1 MSTPAIV
8 VRFVNATN
16 TKGTR
21 VKATCHCDS
30 ITVGYDYALSTAGNE
45 RAAAEALVAKLDWP
59 NAELQGPFDM
69 PPARARQDVVFG
81 VVWGDA

>member
-8 VRFVNATN
+8 VKYLAPAARPDS
-16 TKGTR
+16 
-21 VKATCHCDS
+21 CHCGS
-30 ITVGYDYALSTAGNE
+30 ITVGYDFALSIAGNE
-45 RAAAEALVAKLDWP
+45 RAAAEALVAKLNWT

-69 PPARARQDVVFG
+69 PSTRARQDVVFG

>member
-8 VRFVNATN
+8 VKYLAPGGSSRF
-16 TKGTR
+16 
-21 VKATCHCDS
+21 KATCHCGS
-30 ITVGYDYALSTAGNE
+30 ITVGYDFALSIAGNE
-45 RAAAEALVAKLDWP
+45 RAAAEALVAKLNWT

-69 PPARARQDVVFG
+69 PSTRARQDVVFG